1 MEINDYLTNL
11 NLMKEISRSLA
22 RQHSLLKQSFSWI
35 TGLCFVASLLT
46 ASPASAS
53 INYRNTEASVQQDQK
68 KLIQGQVLD
77 KNSVTVVG
85 VNIIIKG
92 TTTGTTTDIDGHFQI
107 SVPENAT
114 LIFSFIGFFNQ
125 EIVVADKSTINV
137 TLLEDALGLD
147 EVVVVGYGTQKKA
160 NLTGSV
166 SAIKGDE
173 MVKKPMTDAR
183 QALQGVSTGVTI
195 IDRGG
200 IPGEENLNINI
211 RGIGSLSSN
220 TNPLILV
227 DGIEMSMSDVNPS
240 DIESISILKDAAS
253 SSIYG
258 AMAANG
264 VILITTK
271 RGQKGSYKVNYEGY
285 YGWQTPATLPEQVDA
300 EYYLNLVNEALVN
313 AGLDE
318 KYSDD
323 YIQKTVAGDDPNNY
337 PYINL
342 FEELFKT
349 APVFNQ
355 SLRISGGTEK
365 SKIALSLN
373 HMDQEGMLKNVSSK
387 RYGFRLNTDFQ
398 VKDNFKVRADVSFN
412 RRDNEKPNRLNS
424 AIGAMVGTS
433 PVTVLKYPN
442 GVYGLNKDNT
452 NALACLEVGG
462 MNESINEALNMK
474 IGADIEMVKG
484 LTLKADLSYKSINN
498 RYKNDTAAYDFVDPE
513 DTDKVI
519 QKWSPSKLVDG
530 RWSQEEINFK
540 ALLNYNTTFGNHEL
554 DLLAGTDIT
563 ENTAYVLNGARNNIY
578 GDNYTELNT
587 GDAEGQTNKGYQEDW
602 ALFSYLGRIN
612 YAYKG
617 KYLLEGNIRYD
628 GSSRFAKGNKW
639 GVFPSF
645 SAGWRITEE
654 DFMDA
659 ASMVNNLKLRGSWG
673 QLGNQNI
680 GYYKF
685 SSTVYADFPYNFN
698 DNKVNGYSQWYFA
711 NTDVTWE
718 TTEMIDFGF
727 DIALFNNKLE
737 IVADW
742 YQKDTKDVLL
752 KLPISYLTGLS
763 ASETNAGQVR
773 NTGWELAITHRNKLN
788 DLTYSIGFNISDVKN
803 ELVDFAGNEPSI
815 SGWTILKEGE
825 AINSF
830 YGYES
835 DGLFQTQSEIDEH
848 AVQPN
853 TSDLKPGDI
862 KLVDQNGDGKINDED
877 RKVIGS
883 PIPHYTVGLNLYV
896 EYKGFDFSAF
906 FQGVLKAENYFY
918 GAPNEGPAY
927 EIFTTTRVLDRWT
940 PDNPNASFP
949 RLQAASNKNNYLYN
963 DFWIRDASY
972 IRLKN
977 LQIGYS
983 FPKSILE
990 RLKVDKL
997 RLYVGGT
1004 NLFTITDVESGLD
1017 PETYDGRPS
1026 YYPPVSTYTMGIQ
1039 LRF

>member
-1 MEINDYLTNL
+1 MNQN
-11 NLMKEISRSLA
+11 SRSLA
-22 RQHSLLKQSFSWI
+22 RQSSLLKKSFSWI
-35 TGLCFVASLLT
+35 ASLCCAVVFISATPAYASSNNEKAET
-46 ASPASAS
+46 AVLQTQEK
-53 INYRNTEASVQQDQK
+53 NVQGK
-68 KLIQGQVLD
+68 VVD
-77 KNSVTVVG
+77 KNGEALIG
-85 VNIIIKG
+85 VNIIVKG
-92 TTTGTTTDIDGHFQI
+92 TTTGTVTDMDGNYQI
-107 SVPENAT
+107 NVPENAT
-114 LIFSFIGFFNQ
+114 LIFSFIGFLNQ
-125 EIVVADKSTINV
+125 EVPVADNTIINISL
-137 TLLEDALGLD
+137 TEDALGLE

-166 SAIKGDE
+166 SAVKGDE
-173 MVKKPMTDAR
+173 LVRKPMADAR

-211 RGIGSLSSN
+211 RGIGSLSSS
-220 TNPLILV
+220 TNPLVLV
-227 DGIEMSMSDVNPS
+227 DGIEMSMSDINPN

-253 SSIYG
+253 ASIYG

-271 RGQKGSYKVNYEGY
+271 RGNEGGYKVSYDGY
-285 YGWQTPATLPEQVDA
+285 YGWQTPATLPELVGA
-300 EYYLNLVNEALVN
+300 EDYLNLVNEALVN
-313 AGLDE
+313 AGLNP

-323 YIQKTVAGDDPNNY
+323 YIQKTLAGDDPVNY
-337 PYINL
+337 PYTNL
-342 FEELFKT
+342 FEELFET

-373 HMDQEGMLKNVSSK
+373 QMDQEGMLKNVSSK

-398 VKDNFKVRADVSFN
+398 VKENFKVRADISFN
-412 RRDNEKPNRLNS
+412 RRDNKKPNRLGS

-462 MNESINEALNMK
+462 MNESVDEALNLK
-474 IGADIEMVKG
+474 IGADIGLVKG
-484 LTLKADLSYKSINN
+484 LTLKTDFSYKSINN
-498 RYKNDTAAYDFVDPE
+498 RYKNYTAAYDFVDPE
-513 DTDKVI
+513 NTDNVI
-519 QKWSPSKLVDG
+519 QKWSPSKLTDG
-530 RWSQEEINFK
+530 RWHQEETNFK
-540 ALLNYNTTFGNHEL
+540 ALLNYNTTFGDHQL
-554 DLLAGTDIT
+554 DLLAGSEIT
-563 ENTAYVLNGARNNIY
+563 ESTAYILSGQRNNIY
-578 GDNYTELNT
+578 GDNYAELNT
-587 GDAEGQTNKGYQEDW
+587 GDAEGQTNSGYNEDW
-602 ALFSYLGRIN
+602 ALLSYLGRVN
-612 YAYKG
+612 YAFKG

-628 GSSRFAKGNKW
+628 GSSRFAEGNKW

-645 SAGWRITEE
+645 SAGWRVTEE
-654 DFMDA
+654 SFMNAIGTID
-659 ASMVNNLKLRGSWG
+659 NLKLRGSWG

-698 DNKVNGYSQWYFA
+698 DNEVNGYSQWYYA

-727 DIALFNNKLE
+727 DLALFDNKLE

-752 KLPISYLTGLS
+752 KLPISYLTGLA

-773 NTGWELAITHRNKLN
+773 NTGWELAITHRNKIN
-788 DLTYSIGFNISDVKN
+788 DLTYSVGFNISDVKN

-815 SGWTILKEGE
+815 SGWSILKEGE

-830 YGYES
+830 FGYES
-835 DGLFQTQSEIDEH
+835 AGLFQSQAEIDEH

-853 TSDLKPGDI
+853 QSELKPGDI
-862 KLVDQNGDGKINDED
+862 KLVDQNGDGEINDDD

-883 PIPHYTVGLNLYV
+883 PIPHYTVGLNLYA

-940 PDNPNASFP
+940 PENTDASFP

-983 FPKSILE
+983 FPQSVLE
-990 RLKVDKL
+990 KL
-997 RLYVGGT
+997 RVEKLRVYAGAT

-1017 PETYDGRPS
+1017 PETYDGRPN
-1026 YYPPVSTYTMGIQ
+1026 YYPPVSTYTMGVQIQ
-1039 LRF
+1039 F